1 LSKKNSLSLF
11 FIFAFCLTFLLGTWQ
26 YQRLNWKNN
35 LINNIEKSVN
45 KPFSFDEIEIY
56 PELTSVILLDN
67 YNISNKPIFIQS
79 KTYNGNVGFHLYFP
93 VYKDSS
99 LMTVINAGWTK
110 SDDQINIDKIFNRI
124 DKKKNL
130 NIYLRNFYKK
140 KPYFTP
146 LNNLKKNEWYYPAIS
161 DLEVYF
167 LDKIKLDQYFV
178 IAETSINNYFVN
190 PKTLLRNSHLQ
201 YLLTWYLLSLT
212 SLIMLVVSRRKKN
225 G

>member
-1 LSKKNSLSLF
+1 MSKKNLLSFF

-26 YQRLNWKNN
+26 YQRLNWKND
-35 LINNIEKSVN
+35 LINNIEKSIN
-45 KPFSFDEIEIY
+45 KPFSFNEIEIY
-56 PELTSVILLDN
+56 PELTSVILSDN
-67 YNISNKPIFIQS
+67 YYIFNKPIFIQS

-93 VYKDSS
+93 VYKDGS

-110 SDDQINIDKIFNRI
+110 SDDQINIDKIFSRI

-146 LNNLKKNEWYYPAIS
+146 LNNLKKNEWYYPAIN

-190 PKTLLRNSHLQ
+190 PITLLRNSHLQ

-212 SLIMLVVSRRKKN
+212 SLIMLIVSRRK
-225 G
+225 